1 MNQKNKRFLIA
12 GISAAIGG
20 ALGAVSG
27 SSSWIVVGVVSALF
41 AIAATW
47 VINGM
52 IR

>member
-1 MNQKNKRFLIA
+1 MKEKTKRLLIS

-27 SSSWIVVGVVSALF
+27 SNSWIVVAIVAGVFGIIAAWVVS
-41 AIAATW
+41 
-47 VINGM
+47 GM